1 MYNATLYLSSGFNA
15 TNVPD
20 SPTTL
25 ALATSVTVPALDI
38 LQARE
43 LTSFTIK
50 ALYAAIKNADYLC
63 LQNTDDVTDFAY
75 YSIQN
80 ITMTSKD
87 VAILSVT
94 MDYVLSAGG
103 VNALNFTDG
112 ITERHHVATADD
124 LFGAYDEPDPF
135 LTPSQMMKIETV
147 HPDFKGNL
155 PDANVTILAS
165 TVDLYEMYNEA
176 EDQGTLEAIDY
187 TSDATNLVTV
197 PLVKSIPASFK
208 AIAYMYYDDS
218 HFYKT
223 SLPGVSYYVSGYDN
237 DLSGASYWTHNM
249 NLTPISTAIT
259 YVRSL
264 GVESCILAQYN
275 VPYFMLDTPSL
286 AAEQPA
292 RFITLKGAD
301 TKVALSGL
309 PYIRNYVGLTIR
321 NKRLFYGDNCQYNI
335 VSIASGNSASFLPE
349 EIYNNDNYPTI
360 EMRVDPRSDG
370 CPYFRFTSYRGDT
383 THGLFFMNAVKGLQ
397 WQNAPLIYQGAS
409 GSLLN
414 QYKYN
419 AQMAIATENK
429 NYMLEALRIQDDQN
443 AVNTM
448 MDMAGGVISGVA
460 NIADGRIGTG
470 VGNMLDAAGTF
481 INGYYNAESIY
492 NSKNHQIA
500 SYNASR
506 NAEYQS
512 MLIQNN
518 VVAPSV
524 NFPISE
530 GIRDYVGNTCLVYR
544 TYYTNTDAQ
553 RIDKILSMF
562 GYRHTTPLTKA
573 LLTNRSKFNY
583 IQASGVAV
591 SNNNIPMWMRDGIA
605 AQFGVGMRI
614 WHTLPNVNAYTD
626 GTNV

>member
-25 ALATSVTVPALDI
+25 ALATSMTVPALDI
-38 LQARE
+38 LQVRE
-43 LTSFTIK
+43 LTSFTVR
-50 ALYAAIKNADYLC
+50 ALYSAIKNADYLC
-63 LQNTDDVTDFAY
+63 LQNANDVTDFAY

-87 VAILSVT
+87 VAVLSVT

-103 VNALNFTDG
+103 VNSLNFTDG
-112 ITERHHVATADD
+112 ITERHHVAVADD
-124 LFGAYDEPDPF
+124 TFGAYDEPDPF

-155 PDANVTILAS
+155 PDENVTILAS
-165 TVDLYEMYNEA
+165 TVDLYEMYNQA
-176 EDQGTLEAIDY
+176 EDEGELEAIDY
-187 TSDATNLVTV
+187 TSDSTNLVTV
-197 PLVKSIPASFK
+197 PLVKAIPASFK
-208 AIAYMYYDDS
+208 ALAYMYYDDS

-237 DLSGASYWTHNM
+237 ELNGASYWTHNM

-264 GVESCILAQYN
+264 GVESCILSQYN

-301 TKVALSGL
+301 KKVALNGL

-335 VSIASGNSASFLPE
+335 VSVASGNSASFLPE

-383 THGLFFMNAVKGLQ
+383 TPNLWFMNAVKGLQ

-414 QYKYN
+414 QYKFN

-429 NYMLEALRIQDDQN
+429 NYQLEALRIQDDANYTKAGRDLASGLTSSAVDMLTGKIGRGIGGLMDLTYTTAQN
-443 AVNTM
+443 
-448 MDMAGGVISGVA
+448 
-460 NIADGRIGTG
+460 
-470 VGNMLDAAGTF
+470 
-481 INGYYNAESIY
+481 YYTAESIDV
-492 NSKNHQIA
+492 SRSHQIA
-500 SYNASR
+500 SYNAAR

-512 MLIQNN
+512 MLINN
-518 VVAPSV
+518 TVVAPSV

-583 IQASGVAV
+583 IQATGVQV
-591 SNNNIPMWMRDGIA
+591 DNRDIPKWMRDGIA
-605 AQFGVGMRI
+605 SQMAVGMRV